1 MMATHSPY
9 IVNYLNLLIRRAEA
23 GESALGPQMNFHEIE
38 VLEIADGY
46 ATSLNIEC
54 EQHLID
60 TRIMS
65 DPITEI
71 YSEYNKIR

>member
-1 MMATHSPY
+1 
-9 IVNYLNLLIRRAEA
+9 
-23 GESALGPQMNFHEIE
+23 MNFHEIE

-46 ATSLNIEC
+46 ATSLNIEG